1 MLSSSPPQLFF
12 KIAEWAQ
19 VIRTSRKR
27 QLPFV
32 VLPLFLFPT
41 LSLFPGH
48 NPAQEARCPAV
59 KASCQCY
66 FTVRPFVRCT
76 GQIVVQEEA
85 KISFNIGLQAQLETD
100 LHANISLCMKCWHG
114 DHRASPRRFYL
125 SWCLRQRHG
134 GFNTT
139 GRD

>member
-1 MLSSSPPQLFF
+1 MLSFRFSF
-12 KIAEWAQ
+12 
-19 VIRTSRKR
+19 SRHSHCF
-27 QLPFV
+27 QDTTLPSGCREATHISAYDCKYGLCACFSDTRH
-32 VLPLFLFPT
+32 FL
-41 LSLFPGH
+41 
-48 NPAQEARCPAV
+48 QC

-85 KISFNIGLQAQLETD
+85 KISFTIGLQAQLETD
-100 LHANISLCMKCWHG
+100 LHANISFCMKCWHG

-139 GRD
+139 GQD

>member
-1 MLSSSPPQLFF
+1 MSGCREATHISAYDCKYGLCACFSDT
-12 KIAEWAQ
+12 
-19 VIRTSRKR
+19 RH
-27 QLPFV
+27 
-32 VLPLFLFPT
+32 FL
-41 LSLFPGH
+41 
-48 NPAQEARCPAV
+48 QC

-76 GQIVVQEEA
+76 GQIVMQEEA

-100 LHANISLCMKCWHG
+100 LHANISFCMKCWHG

-134 GFNTT
+134 VLIRLGKIEASSTT
-139 GRD
+139 IASPITVLFIDARSETY